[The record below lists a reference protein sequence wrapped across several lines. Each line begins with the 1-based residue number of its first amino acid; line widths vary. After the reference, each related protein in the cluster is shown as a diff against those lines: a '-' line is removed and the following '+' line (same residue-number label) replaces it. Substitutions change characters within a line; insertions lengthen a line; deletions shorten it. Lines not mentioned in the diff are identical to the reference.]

1 MLKDL
6 RILVVE
12 DDLQMAEI
20 IEWNLLSAGYPVTV
34 VNDGVAA
41 LRKFDEERP
50 SIVTIDLNVPEVSG
64 FRLVK
69 LFKRYAQ
76 DIPVIVV
83 TAASFEEAEDIA
95 RDGADDFLAKPFD
108 PRQLIK
114 KVEYHLERV
123 RRADGAVLVP
133 ASPPVASPRQPLE
146 VG

>member
-20 IEWNLLSAGYPVTV
+20 MEWNLLSAGYPVTV

-76 DIPVIVV
+76 DVPVIVV

-123 RRADGAVLVP
+123 RRADDAALLPPSP
-133 ASPPVASPRQPLE
+133 ATPSSRQPLE

>member
-1 MLKDL
+1 MLKDQ

-20 IEWNLLSAGYPVTV
+20 IEWNLSEAGFSVTV
-34 VNDGVAA
+34 VNDGVTA

-69 LFKRYAQ
+69 LFKRFAQ
-76 DIPVIVV
+76 DVPVIVV

-108 PRQLIK
+108 PKQLVK
-114 KVEYHLERV
+114 KVEYHLAQG
-123 RRADGAVLVP
+123 RRINTAALVP
-133 ASPPVASPRQPLE
+133 ARPAIPTSRQPLE

>member
-1 MLKDL
+1 MLKDQ

-12 DDLQMAEI
+12 DDPQMAEI
-20 IEWNLLSAGYPVTV
+20 IEWNLLAAGHPVTV
-34 VNDGVAA
+34 VNDGVTA

-69 LFKRYAQ
+69 LFKRFAP
-76 DIPVIVV
+76 DVPVIVV

-108 PRQLIK
+108 PRQLIR
-114 KVEYHLERV
+114 KVEFHLERC
-123 RRADGAVLVP
+123 RDARDARPTIPAPTIP
-133 ASPPVASPRQPLE
+133 ASRMPVK